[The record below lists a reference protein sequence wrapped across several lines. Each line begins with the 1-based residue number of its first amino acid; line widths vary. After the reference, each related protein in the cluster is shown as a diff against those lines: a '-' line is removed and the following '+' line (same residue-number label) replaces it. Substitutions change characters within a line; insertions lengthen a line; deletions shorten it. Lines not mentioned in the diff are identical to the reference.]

1 MALTGDRQ
9 IMKNFTINRELLIS
23 AWPLFVGILLL
34 SVIYYSSVYSI
45 FDIWIYGSGMY
56 SHGILLFAVACY
68 ILVKEWR
75 DKRASLKVEYR
86 FIYGIILLF
95 LSVAWLFSELTY
107 LQTASQLL
115 FIFLLIGFVLG
126 LYGSKGATTLLVP
139 IVMLLCAI
147 PIWAVFE
154 KPLQVPTAALVDNL
168 LRLTGYVS
176 IREGYIITIPEGVF
190 EVGDRCSGLRYQI
203 AAVSIAFIYCYFTR
217 LKLLT
222 SIIYILS
229 AVVTAFLSNVIR
241 IYIVVLSG
249 HYTNMTHSLL
259 HDHIWLGWVVFFI
272 SFVCLFYLWNK
283 FSPRYA
289 YSKHT
294 NQSDDT
300 IQQAGF
306 IKTTI
311 VTGMLVLFA
320 AVGPLIK
327 SVYNVSIEQAEGAK
341 QTIELVLEGWE
352 SNQDRGLWQPAWVSA
367 DADNYFSFRDGEG
380 RRLDLYLAYYSV
392 QAQGKE
398 VINSRNR
405 KYDEKQWTRLQL
417 RRKDIELESKGL
429 LPVIEELIQN
439 GSGKKRVIWT
449 WYYIGGNVVADALK
463 AKLVALTGIFS
474 GRSDATAILV
484 SAEVEDDVKSTKMY
498 LRELVNRSILELE
511 QQIDAHHFDSSVN
524 NAVH

>member
-1 MALTGDRQ
+1 
-9 IMKNFTINRELLIS
+9 MKNFTINKEQLIS
-23 AWPLFVGILLL
+23 AWPLFIGILLL
-34 SVIYYSSVYSI
+34 SVIYHSSVFSI

-75 DKRASLKVEYR
+75 DKRTSLQIEYR

-107 LQTASQLL
+107 LQTASQLI

-126 LYGSKGATTLLVP
+126 LYGSKGATTLLIP
-139 IVMLLCAI
+139 IIMLLCAI
-147 PIWAVFE
+147 LIWAFFE
-154 KPLQVPTAALVDNL
+154 KPLQVPTATLVDNL

-176 IREGYIITIPEGVF
+176 IREGYIITIPEGAF

-229 AVVTAFLSNVIR
+229 AIGTAFLSNVIR

-283 FSPRYA
+283 FSHKYV
-289 YSKHT
+289 YSKR
-294 NQSDDT
+294 T
-300 IQQAGF
+300 IQDHNKTQQAGF

-320 AVGPLIK
+320 AVGPLLK
-327 SVYNVSIEQAEGAK
+327 SAYNVSIERAENKK
-341 QTIELVLEGWE
+341 QTITIDLKGWE
-352 SNQDRGLWQPAWVSA
+352 SSIDNSLWQPTWVSA
-367 DADNYFSFRDGEG
+367 DADNYFSFTDDGG
-380 RRLDLYLAYYSV
+380 RRLDLYLAYYST

-405 KYDEKQWTRLQL
+405 KYDEKQWSRIEL
-417 RRKDIELESKGL
+417 RRRDIELEAKGL
-429 LPVIEELIQN
+429 LPVIEELVQN
-439 GSGKKRVIWT
+439 GSGNKRLIWT

-463 AKLVALTGIFS
+463 AKLVALSGIFS
-474 GRSDATAILV
+474 GRSDATAILI
-484 SAEVEDDVKSTKMY
+484 STEVVDDVKNTKMHMK
-498 LRELVNRSILELE
+498 ELLNNSINEIE
-511 QQIDAHHFDSSVN
+511 QQIDAHHFDSGEN
-524 NAVH
+524 NDVH